1 MSAVPKEERLDE
13 TWIDQALT
21 EAHVPS
27 LMMALVHLTGD
38 ASHLKDDRK
47 PVYDFFGDGQ
57 GNIAPDVQEEIRDAV
72 KRAYLDYARGK
83 LLPPPPPHETIRRMM
98 DFIAGVQIPE
108 RYVPFLKE
116 ELGIAVEDTRMPRW
130 DSPKLKGAAA
140 NMKVVIIGAGL
151 SGILSGIR
159 LSQACV
165 PFEIIEKNPDVGG
178 TWYENA
184 YPGCR
189 VDNPNHMYSFSFE
202 PNHFWPQHYST
213 QNVLLAYFRRMADKY
228 GLRQHIRFETRVTEA
243 RWDEERARWHV
254 RVRDNNGQEETLE
267 ANAVISAV
275 GQLNQPRIPDFKGR
289 DSFQGPAFHT
299 ARWRHDI
306 DLAGKRVA
314 VIGTGATAFQ
324 VIPEIA
330 PKVQQLLVFQ
340 RSAPWLGPTPDYHK
354 DVGEGKK
361 WLLEHIPYYDK
372 WYRFWLFWTLTD
384 GILDGVAV
392 DPSWNDLSKS
402 VSPVNEMLR
411 QMLIEKIKEQ
421 APDRPD
427 LIEKVVPDYP
437 FGCKR
442 SVRDNGV
449 YIAALARPNVD
460 LITTGIREITPKGI
474 VTNDGVEHEVDVII
488 YGTGFHASDFL
499 RTYKIVGKEGVE
511 LHEKWTGDA
520 RAYLGMTIP
529 GFPNFFCIYGPNT
542 NIVVNGSIIF
552 FSEASVRYIVNA
564 LKLLAE
570 TGAKTMEV
578 REDVHNEFNRRV
590 DEENKKMAWG
600 IPDAKSWYKNQF
612 GRVSQN
618 WPWRLVDYW
627 NATIAP
633 NPQDFTLA

>member
-1 MSAVPKEERLDE
+1 MSAAAKLDTIDEREVDG
-13 TWIDQALT
+13 ALK
-21 EAHVPS
+21 EAHIPS
-27 LMMALVHLTGD
+27 LMAALVHLTGD
-38 ASHLKDDRK
+38 TRLLTDENK

-57 GNIAPDVQEEIRDAV
+57 GNIKPEVQEQVRAAV
-72 KRAYLDYARGK
+72 RQGYLDYARGK
-83 LLPPPPPHETIRRMM
+83 KLPPPPDQETIRKMM
-98 DFIAGVQIPE
+98 DFVAGAQIPE
-108 RYVPFLKE
+108 RYVRFLKE
-116 ELGIAVEDTRMPRW
+116 ELGIAVEDTRVPRW
-130 DSPKLKGAAA
+130 ETPKLKEAAA
-140 NMKVVIIGAGL
+140 KMKVVIVGAGL
-151 SGILSGIR
+151 SGLLSGIR
-159 LSQACV
+159 LSQAGV

-178 TWYENA
+178 TWFENA

-202 PNHFWPQHYST
+202 PNHLWPQHFST
-213 QNVLLAYFRRMADKY
+213 QPVLLAYFRRMADEY
-228 GLRQHIRFETRVTEA
+228 GLRKHIRFETQVTEA
-243 RWDEERARWHV
+243 VWDETASRWQL
-254 RVRDNNGQEETLE
+254 RIRDKGGNEETLT

-275 GQLNQPRIPDFKGR
+275 GQLNQPRIPEFKGR
-289 DSFQGPAFHT
+289 EKFKGPAFHT
-299 ARWRHDI
+299 ARWRHDV
-306 DLAGKRVA
+306 DLTGKRVA

-330 PKVQQLLVFQ
+330 PVVEHLDVYQ
-340 RSAPWLGPTPDYHK
+340 RSAPWLGPTPNYHE

-384 GILDGVAV
+384 GILEGVAV
-392 DPSWNDLSKS
+392 DPTWNDTSRS
-402 VSPVNEMLR
+402 VGPANDMLR
-411 QMLIEKIKEQ
+411 QLLIEKIREQ

-427 LIEKVVPDYP
+427 LIEKVIPNYP
-437 FGCKR
+437 FGTKR

-460 LITTGIREITPKGI
+460 LVTTGIREITENGI
-474 VTNDGVEHEVDVII
+474 VTEDGVEHPADVIV

-499 RTYKIVGKEGVE
+499 RTYKIVGRDGVE
-511 LHEKWTGDA
+511 LHEKWKGDA

-529 GFPNFFCIYGPNT
+529 GFPNFFAIYGPNT

-570 TGAKTMEV
+570 TGARSMEV
-578 REDVHNEFNRRV
+578 REDLHDDFNRRV

-600 IPDAKSWYKNQF
+600 LPAAKSWYKNQF

-627 NATIAP
+627 NATVAP
-633 NPQDFTLA
+633 NPDDFTLS

>member
-1 MSAVPKEERLDE
+1 M
-13 TWIDQALT
+13 
-21 EAHVPS
+21 
-27 LMMALVHLTGD
+27 
-38 ASHLKDDRK
+38 
-47 PVYDFFGDGQ
+47 
-57 GNIAPDVQEEIRDAV
+57 
-72 KRAYLDYARGK
+72 
-83 LLPPPPPHETIRRMM
+83 
-98 DFIAGVQIPE
+98 
-108 RYVPFLKE
+108 
-116 ELGIAVEDTRMPRW
+116 
-130 DSPKLKGAAA
+130 
-140 NMKVVIIGAGL
+140 
-151 SGILSGIR
+151 
-159 LSQACV
+159 
-165 PFEIIEKNPDVGG
+165 PFEIIEKNDDVGG

-213 QNVLLAYFRRMADKY
+213 QDVLLAYFRRMADKY
-228 GLRQHIRFETRVTEA
+228 GLRKHIRFETQVTEA
-243 RWDEERARWHV
+243 RWDADASRWQV
-254 RVRDNNGQEETLE
+254 RIRDKHGKEDILS

-275 GQLNQPRIPDFKGR
+275 GQLNQPKIPDFKGR
-289 DSFQGPAFHT
+289 DTFKGPAFHT
-299 ARWRHDI
+299 ARWRHDV
-306 DLAGKRVA
+306 DLTGKRVA

-330 PKVQQLLVFQ
+330 PKVKHLYVFQ

-354 DVGEGKK
+354 DVGDGKK

-384 GILDGVAV
+384 GILDGVTV
-392 DPSWNDLSKS
+392 DPEWKDTSKS
-402 VSPVNEMLR
+402 VSPANDMLR
-411 QMLIEKIKEQ
+411 QMLIEKIREQ
-421 APDRPD
+421 APHRPD
-427 LIEKVVPDYP
+427 LIDKVVPDYP

-449 YIAALARPNVD
+449 YITALARPNVD

-474 VTNDGVEHEVDVII
+474 VTDDGVEQEVDVII

-499 RTYKIVGKEGVE
+499 RTYKVIGKDGVE
-511 LHEKWTGDA
+511 LHEKWEGDA

-529 GFPNFFCIYGPNT
+529 GFPNLFCIYGPNT

-570 TGAKTMEV
+570 TGSETMEV
-578 REDVHNEFNRRV
+578 RQDVHDDFNRRV

-600 IPDAKSWYKNQF
+600 IPEAKSWYKNPF

-633 NPQDFTLA
+633 NPGDFVLG

>member
-1 MSAVPKEERLDE
+1 MSAVLKQDRLDE
-13 TWIDQALT
+13 AWIDEALK
-21 EAHVPS
+21 EAHIPS

-57 GNIAPDVQEEIRDAV
+57 GNIAPEVQKEIREAA
-72 KRAYLDYARGK
+72 KAAYMDYAAGK
-83 LLPPPPPHETIRRMM
+83 PLPPPPPHETIRRMM

-116 ELGIAVEDTRMPRW
+116 ELGIAVEDTRLPRW
-130 DSPKLKGAAA
+130 DSPKLKDAAA
-140 NMKVVIIGAGL
+140 KMKVVIIGAGL

-159 LSQACV
+159 LQQAGV
-165 PFEIIEKNPDVGG
+165 PFEIIEKNDDVGG

-213 QNVLLAYFRRMADKY
+213 QDVLLGYFRRMADKY
-228 GLRQHIRFETRVTEA
+228 GLRKYIRFETQVTEA
-243 RWDEERARWHV
+243 RWDEERARWQV
-254 RVRDNNGQEETLE
+254 RIRDKQGMEEILE

-275 GQLNQPRIPDFKGR
+275 GQLNQPKIPDFKGR
-289 DSFQGPAFHT
+289 DVFRGPAFHT
-299 ARWRHDI
+299 ARWRHDV
-306 DLAGKRVA
+306 DLTGKRVA

-330 PKVQQLLVFQ
+330 PKVEHLYVFQ

-361 WLLEHIPYYDK
+361 WLLEHLPYYDK

-384 GILDGVAV
+384 GILDGVTV

-402 VSPVNEMLR
+402 VSPANEMLR
-411 QMLIEKIKEQ
+411 QLLIQKIGEQ
-421 APDRPD
+421 APNRPD

-460 LITTGIREITPKGI
+460 LITTGIREITPKSI
-474 VTNDGVEHEVDVII
+474 VTEDGVEHEVDVII

-499 RTYKIVGKEGVE
+499 RTYKIVGKDGVE
-511 LHEKWTGDA
+511 LHEKWKGDA
-520 RAYLGMTIP
+520 RAYLGMTIH

-570 TGAKTMEV
+570 TDAKTIEV
-578 REDVHNEFNRRV
+578 REDVHDAFNRRV

-633 NPQDFTLA
+633 NPQDFVLQ